1 MNGAQALLKTLVD
14 AGIDTCFTNPG
25 TSEMHFVAALDRTP
39 QMRAVLT
46 LFEGVATGAA
56 DGYARMADKPA
67 ATLLHLGCG
76 LGNGL
81 ANLHNARKARVPLLN
96 IVGDHARS
104 HVQHDAPLQ
113 SDIETVARN
122 ASAWVRTS
130 ASTQALCHDA
140 TEALAACIGPPGAVA
155 TLILPADVSWSEG
168 AQPQALAPAAAPP
181 LASTASLERLARV
194 LQGPGRKAL
203 LLGGRALRQPALLA
217 AARLAAHTGVEL
229 FAETFPTR
237 LQRGA
242 GLPAI
247 ERIAYLAELASVQL
261 RGLAHLILIDAKEP
275 VSFFA
280 YPGQASRLV
289 PDGCTVH
296 TLCSAEQDVAASLS
310 LEQLVHTAGAA
321 QATPAVQPAQR
332 PARPSGKFNADKVC
346 KALGH
351 LLPERAIVVDEAQ
364 TSGLLLP
371 LYTAGAPAHDL
382 LTLTGGA
389 IGQGL
394 PCAVGAA
401 LACPDR
407 PVIALHGDGSAMYT
421 LQALWTM
428 ARERLH
434 VINIV
439 FNNRS
444 YAILNL
450 ELQRVGAEA
459 GGSVAQQQ
467 FDLSQPALDFVA
479 LGQGMGVP
487 SRRASST
494 EDFLAALEHALA
506 TPGPHLIEAVVPRSV
521 SGLKLRLLPYL
532 LRSLRHLP
540 RPLALGVK
548 RAVAP

>member
-1 MNGAQALLKTLVD
+1 MNGAHALLKTLVD
-14 AGIDTCFTNPG
+14 AGVDTCFTNPG

-46 LFEGVATGAA
+46 LFEGVATGSA

-96 IVGDHARS
+96 IVGDHATS

-122 ASAWVRTS
+122 VSLWVRTS
-130 ASTQALCHDA
+130 ASSPALCQDA
-140 TEALAACIGPPGAVA
+140 LDALAACKGPPGAVA
-155 TLILPADVSWSEG
+155 TLILPADVSWGEG
-168 AQPQALAPAAAPP
+168 AQPLAAAPAAAPP
-181 LASTASLERLARV
+181 LASTDALERLARM

-217 AARLAAHTGVEL
+217 AARLAAHTGVQL

-242 GLPAI
+242 GLPVV
-247 ERIAYLAELASVQL
+247 ERIAYLAELAAVQL
-261 RGLAHLILIDAKEP
+261 RGLDHLVLIDAKEP

-289 PDGCTVH
+289 PEGCTLH
-296 TLCSAEQDVAASLS
+296 TLCSAEQDVAGS
-310 LEQLVHTAGAA
+310 LEQLVQTVGAA
-321 QATPAVQPAQR
+321 QATPALQPAR
-332 PARPSGKFNADKVC
+332 RAPRPSGKFSADKVC

-371 LYTAGAPAHDL
+371 LYSAGAPAHDL

-389 IGQGL
+389 IGQGM

-407 PVIALHGDGSAMYT
+407 PVISLNGDGSAMYT

-434 VINIV
+434 VINII

-459 GGSVAQQQ
+459 GGRAAQQQ
-467 FDLSQPALDFVA
+467 FDLSQPPLDFVA

-487 SRRASST
+487 SCRASST
-494 EDFLAALEHALA
+494 EEFLAALEHALR

-532 LRSLRHLP
+532 LHSLRHLP
-540 RPLALGVK
+540 RPLALGIK

>member
-130 ASTQALCHDA
+130 ASTQVLCHDA

-296 TLCSAEQDVAASLS
+296 TLCSAEQDVAASL
-310 LEQLVHTAGAA
+310 EQLVHTAGAA
-321 QATPAVQPAQR
+321 QATPALQPVQR

-407 PVIALHGDGSAMYT
+407 PVMALHGDGSAMYT

-428 ARERLH
+428 AREQLH

-444 YAILNL
+444 YAILNM